1 MSLVDDVFGSLP
13 APLIDQWGIP
23 GVYVKQPLEPEYDP
37 DTGTF
42 EVRTHPITGSEI
54 PLDTRVNVSILPLQ
68 LLPEEVQGEVQL
80 TDVKILIA
88 ADKLGDYYPKTADWI
103 EYSQAGVNRTAKII
117 RPTTY
122 RGTDPI
128 FHSVIA
134 RLT

>member
-42 EVRTHPITGSEI
+42 EVRTNPITNQEI
-54 PLDTRVNVSILPLQ
+54 PADTRMHLNILPLQ
-68 LLPEEVQGEVQL
+68 LQPEEVQGEVQL
-80 TDVKILIA
+80 TDIKILIA

-103 EYSQAGVNRTAKII
+103 EYQQAGVNRTAKII
-117 RPTTY
+117 KPTTY
-122 RGTDPI
+122 RGTNPV

>member
-42 EVRTHPITGSEI
+42 KIATNPITNQPI
-54 PLDTRVNVSILPLQ
+54 PLSTRVNVSILPLQ
-68 LLPEEVQGEVQL
+68 LQPEEVKGEVQL
-80 TDVKILIA
+80 TDIKILIA

-103 EYSQAGVNRTAKII
+103 EYLQAGVTRVAKII
-117 RPTTY
+117 MPLAY
-122 RGTDPI
+122 RGSLPI
-128 FHSVIA
+128 LHSVIA